1 MVSQAVTGLS
11 EHSFHLNV
19 TFVSVTGVMTLLST
33 CLVAL
38 RFISRSLT
46 LSIKLDDWFCLLA
59 LIFSYGLLCTTA
71 LVTTVGHAG
80 IHITQYKD
88 PLVLERYFQITLA
101 DMVIYNVS
109 VGLTKISILLFYRR
123 IFSINKSFL
132 FCNWV
137 VTGLSSGACIAAV
150 FGLIFSSDP
159 VDAQWKF
166 WEPSTTIHNKSF
178 WIAMGAV
185 NILLDVTI
193 LILPQPVVWRLKQTR
208 RCRIMLSLVFSLGG
222 FVCVTSIVRLVYM
235 ATIDVT
241 DLTCT
246 CSPSFF
252 GRPSTLTTPLFRQ
265 DTFTVSGIW
274 TTVETNMSIIC
285 ACLPMIPS
293 LFQHIRESRSTKG
306 ASTGW
311 CGITRLRPFHSWKSL
326 SGILGSVR
334 YHAVGSKQ
342 ELYND
347 VEAAS
352 PKRAS
357 NYWGDVAQ
365 VHAYTKLRGSGE
377 EDKERPNIP
386 NAVWPAYCFRVN
398 SVKDACLTMEF
409 S

>member
-1 MVSQAVTGLS
+1 MRIMNIFMWTPRVDLHHVSGRSLSSCIAKLRRNFSWLFSIQSPKPVSACSLTGLS

-123 IFSINKSFL
+123 IFSINKTFL

-137 VTGLSSGACIAAV
+137 VTGLSAGACIAAV
-150 FGLIFSSDP
+150 SGLIFSSDP

-241 DLTCT
+241 DLTCM

-252 GRPSTLTTPLFRQ
+252 GRPSTLTTPFFRQ
-265 DTFTVSGIW
+265 DTFTVPGIW
-274 TTVETNMSIIC
+274 TTAGV
-285 ACLPMIPS
+285 AL
-293 LFQHIRESRSTKG
+293 H
-306 ASTGW
+306 ASA
-311 CGITRLRPFHSWKSL
+311 PFT
-326 SGILGSVR
+326 
-334 YHAVGSKQ
+334 VGSLALVFLAQ
-342 ELYND
+342 FNTTQSTQD
-347 VEAAS
+347 RNS
-352 PKRAS
+352 TMTSKRQAPRGLAIIGVMWS
-357 NYWGDVAQ
+357 KFMPTRNCGEFRILQTNYF
-365 VHAYTKLRGSGE
+365 L
-377 EDKERPNIP
+377 IL
-386 NAVWPAYCFRVN
+386 N
-398 SVKDACLTMEF
+398 S
-409 S
+409 

>member
-1 MVSQAVTGLS
+1 MASQAVNGLS

-80 IHITQYKD
+80 IHIIQYKD

-137 VTGLSSGACIAAV
+137 VTGLSAGACIAAV
-150 FGLIFSSDP
+150 SGLIFSSDP

-241 DLTCT
+241 DLTY
-246 CSPSFF
+246 
-252 GRPSTLTTPLFRQ
+252 
-265 DTFTVSGIW
+265 TFTVPGIW

-293 LFQHIRESRSTKG
+293 LFKHIRESRSTKG

-311 CGITRLRPFHSWKSL
+311 SGITRFRPFHSWKSGF
-326 SGILGSVR
+326 GILGSVR
-334 YHAVGSKQ
+334 YHAVGSRQ

-365 VHAYTKLRGSGE
+365 VHAYTKLRGS
-377 EDKERPNIP
+377 
-386 NAVWPAYCFRVN
+386 
-398 SVKDACLTMEF
+398 
-409 S
+409 